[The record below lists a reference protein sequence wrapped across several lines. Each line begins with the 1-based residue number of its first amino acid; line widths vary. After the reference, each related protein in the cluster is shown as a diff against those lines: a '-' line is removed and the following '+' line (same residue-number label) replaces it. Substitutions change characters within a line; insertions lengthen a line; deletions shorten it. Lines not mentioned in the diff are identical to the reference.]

1 MRFFDPNDDLL
12 ITQRKLPH
20 WSQDGSVVFITRRTA
35 DSMPKDVLERWRA
48 DRNRWLDVHGIDPTQ
63 KGWKMLVQELPPD
76 LMAEYHNRFTTR
88 WHESLDASHGAC
100 VLCQPEIADIVA
112 NSLLHFDGDRYEMLD
127 FVIMPNHVHLL
138 ATFPDKA
145 AMIDQCDSWKH
156 FTARRIN
163 ATLGLQGRFW
173 QQDAFDHLVRHEGQ
187 FRRLRDYIAQNPVNA
202 GLRVDQARLWSKA
215 K

>member
-1 MRFFDPNDDLL
+1 
-12 ITQRKLPH
+12 
-20 WSQDGSVVFITRRTA
+20 
-35 DSMPKDVLERWRA
+35 
-48 DRNRWLDVHGIDPTQ
+48 
-63 KGWKMLVQELPPD
+63 
-76 LMAEYHNRFTTR
+76 MAQYHNRFTTR
-88 WHESLDASHGAC
+88 WHESLDASHGAS

-187 FRRLRDYIAQNPVNA
+187 FRRLRDYIAQNPVKA